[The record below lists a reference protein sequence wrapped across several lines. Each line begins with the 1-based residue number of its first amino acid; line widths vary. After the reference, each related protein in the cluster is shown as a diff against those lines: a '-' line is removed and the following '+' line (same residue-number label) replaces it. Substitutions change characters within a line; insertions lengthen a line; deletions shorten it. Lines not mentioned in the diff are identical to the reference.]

1 MEAMKATANAGIS
14 MKQDKGIKTTAVVMV
29 LLVGTASAMLS
40 WSGLTFLGMTAGF
53 GGISWLLPLSIDGM
67 LVLGSSLI
75 LHNTLTNQR
84 TWFGWVI
91 TAVGV
96 ALSIWGNIA
105 SVGAHDMQSQVVHAV
120 PPLTLF
126 LSIEAGVRI
135 LKNRISVS
143 QELAALAEKEAIK
156 EARRL
161 EKLAEQEKVAVA
173 IKTKDTAVL
182 LSVPKRGGTK
192 TSETDPEVATYKGI
206 LDALPAD
213 VSKIGKVEAI
223 LREHPAARTT
233 HIAFATGQDARQ
245 LGTTVQRAKAKLLK
259 EAGQGKPVATA
270 SKEAPAPK
278 EPTEPVSEDQDSS
291 EGKFQEIVRTF

>member
-1 MEAMKATANAGIS
+1 
-14 MKQDKGIKTTAVVMV
+14 
-29 LLVGTASAMLS
+29 
-40 WSGLTFLGMTAGF
+40 
-53 GGISWLLPLSIDGM
+53 M

-75 LHNTLTNQR
+75 LHNTLTSQR

-96 ALSIWGNIA
+96 GLSIWGNIA
-105 SVGAHDMQSQVVHAV
+105 SVGAHDIQSQVVHAV

-135 LKNRISVS
+135 LRHRISVT
-143 QELAALAEKEAIK
+143 QELAAIAEKEAIK

-161 EKLAEQEKVAVA
+161 EKLAEQEKVQVA
-173 IKTKDTAVL
+173 IKTKDSAVL

-192 TSETDPEVATYKGI
+192 TSEADPEVATYKAI
-206 LDALPAD
+206 LDALPSD
-213 VSKIGKVEAI
+213 VSKIGQVEAV
-223 LREHPAARTT
+223 LREHPAARTS
-233 HIAFATGQDARQ
+233 HLGFALGADARK

-270 SKEAPAPK
+270 SKEAPATK
-278 EPTEPVSEDQDSS
+278 EAESKPEDQEAS
-291 EGKFQEIVRTF
+291 EAGKFQEIVRTF